1 MSEEN
6 KETDLPRCIVL
17 PLLSGSG
24 SEFNGIG
31 LAIHFLLGNVIAL
44 HTRFREFWFGWRVGK
59 VFKNA
64 NDLKAY
70 NRSKAPSPNIKE
82 LGPEQK
88 IRIWL
93 KGRLQGSEGESKTEL
108 TLVDIEKEGED
119 RSGPFILDFDQNL
132 IGFRT
137 GFLTWL
143 ERYGFPIPESRRQ
156 KVLWPEAASP
166 RGFDY
171 LGRALEAF
179 YIFSSWEG
187 TALEPIWF
195 ERAVLEIPNSYMAN
209 NLKGWALYRN
219 KDYAS
224 ARKSFERALEINL
237 DGVAAVGGM
246 MWCGIVTGN
255 EKEAYHWSAVKAE
268 LLMISIDGVQQKTA
282 RLLEKYR

>member
-1 MSEEN
+1 MSEET
-6 KETDLPRCIVL
+6 KKTDLPRCIVL

-24 SEFNGIG
+24 SKFNGIG
-31 LAIHFLLGNVIAL
+31 LAVHFLLGNVIAL

-70 NRSKAPSPNIKE
+70 NRGKVPSPNIKE
-82 LGPEQK
+82 LGPEQE

-93 KGRLQGSEGESKTEL
+93 KGSLHGSKSESATEL
-108 TLVDIEKEGED
+108 TLVDIEKERET
-119 RSGPFILDFDQNL
+119 RSGPFILDFDQHL

-137 GFLTWL
+137 EFLTWI
-143 ERYGFPIPESRRQ
+143 ERCGFPMPESRRQ

-166 RGFDY
+166 RGFDC

-179 YIFSSWEG
+179 YIFSAWEG
-187 TALEPIWF
+187 TVLESIWF
-195 ERAVLEIPNSYMAN
+195 ERAVSEIPNSYMAN

-219 KDYAS
+219 KDYETAK
-224 ARKSFERALEINL
+224 KSFERALEINR

-246 MWCGIVTGN
+246 MWCGIVTGD

-268 LLMISIDGVQQKTA
+268 LLMISIDETKQKTA